1 MRFIVLVV
9 IAEVMRFIVLSSSLL
24 LVILMALPQGDL
36 EMYTPNNIAARKKLF
51 DHPDVVVLIK
61 LFWKVVR
68 IGMS

>member
-24 LVILMALPQGDL
+24 LILVALPQGDL